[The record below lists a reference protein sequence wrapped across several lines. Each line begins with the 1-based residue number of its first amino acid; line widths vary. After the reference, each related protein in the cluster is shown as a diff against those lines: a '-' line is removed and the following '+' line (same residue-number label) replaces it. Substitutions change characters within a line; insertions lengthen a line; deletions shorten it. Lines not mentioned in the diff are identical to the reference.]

1 MATDP
6 SLRGGQQS
14 RRKSGNEPGRG
25 WPEKNGGPNG
35 GGSFTASSQD
45 IHRTLPHSIEAEQG
59 VLGSMLISPR
69 EIIAECVEKINEE
82 YFYVPAHQTIYVVL
96 VELWNA
102 GQGIDLITFTQVLRD
117 RNLLETVG
125 GAAAVT
131 SLFTFVPTAANV
143 TYYLE
148 IVREKYILRQIIAA
162 CTESVR
168 RSFEEQDEVHNLLD
182 EVEQKIFSV
191 GEDRFKGQ
199 VLTMKDQVMEAI
211 EAIEHLYERRGGI
224 TGISTGFAEL
234 DRMTNGLHESEMIVI
249 AARPSMGKCLTSD
262 SEITLADG
270 SIATIEE
277 IVRGQRAR
285 LLTLGADWRFRF
297 IEPSAFVDD
306 GIKPV
311 YHVVTRL
318 GRSIET
324 TLAHPFLSF
333 SGWTK
338 LEDLKPG
345 MQIAV
350 PRALRVFGEESCRD
364 CEIKLLAYLIGDGCL
379 TDTTPEFTNGNPR
392 LRADFAEAAREF
404 GDLSV
409 REDTSANTRT
419 PSLHVAKD
427 RTSLT
432 RQRQEFG
439 RRLRLIVKSHSRS
452 ADAIARAAGVLPSSL
467 SQWASGRVAPG
478 AKALERL
485 CTALGVSVTELLP
498 NGLAAISRN
507 ARNPLTLWLARLG
520 LWEKGAHAKHVPPFV
535 FRLKREAIALF
546 LNRLFATDGWATLL
560 ASGQIQL
567 GYSSVSARLIRQIQ
581 HLLLRFG
588 VIVSIRHRQVKYGS
602 GQRSAWQLDITDADS
617 IKTFAANIGIF
628 GKEDAVERCRAAAA
642 RKRPHTNRDLIPPQ
656 VWAHLAKAKGSR
668 SWAAVARSAGFA
680 AFSNIHVGR
689 RALSRRRLAA
699 LAAAVEDGALE
710 QLATSDVYWDTI
722 VSIMPAGEKQVYD
735 LTIRDTHNFVANDIC
750 VHNTALAMNIAEHVA
765 INEKLPV
772 AVFSLEMSSQQLVQ
786 RLLCSRARVNLQK
799 VRDGF
804 LAERDFPSLTAAAS
818 KLAEAQIFIDD
829 SASLSILELR
839 AKARR
844 LKAQKDIKLIVV
856 DYLQLLRSTT
866 RRAQDNRQL
875 EISEISSGL
884 KGLAK
889 ELKVPVLVLAQLN
902 RQPEART
909 GGKPRLSDL
918 RESGSI
924 EQDADLV
931 GLLVRPE
938 IYEEDEDARAEKAGE
953 AELIIAKQRNGPV
966 GEVSLTFLKEFTR
979 FEDRAR
985 NVPEP
990 M

>member
-1 MATDP
+1 MATQP
-6 SLRGGQQS
+6 SVRTGEKP
-14 RRKSGNEPGRG
+14 RKESGNAPGRG

-45 IHRTLPHSIEAEQG
+45 IHRTLPHSVEAEQG

-82 YFYVPAHQTIYVVL
+82 YFYVPAHQTVYVVL

-117 RNLLETVG
+117 RNVLETVG
-125 GAAAVT
+125 GAAFIT

-148 IVREKYILRQIIAA
+148 IVRDKYILRQIIAA

-168 RSFEEQDEVHNLLD
+168 RSFEEQDEVNNLLD

-191 GEDRFKGQ
+191 GEDRFKGH

-211 EAIEHLYERRGGI
+211 EAIEQLYERRGGI

-249 AARPSMGKCLTSD
+249 AGRPSMGK
-262 SEITLADG
+262 
-270 SIATIEE
+270 
-277 IVRGQRAR
+277 
-285 LLTLGADWRFRF
+285 
-297 IEPSAFVDD
+297 
-306 GIKPV
+306 
-311 YHVVTRL
+311 
-318 GRSIET
+318 
-324 TLAHPFLSF
+324 
-333 SGWTK
+333 
-338 LEDLKPG
+338 
-345 MQIAV
+345 
-350 PRALRVFGEESCRD
+350 
-364 CEIKLLAYLIGDGCL
+364 
-379 TDTTPEFTNGNPR
+379 
-392 LRADFAEAAREF
+392 
-404 GDLSV
+404 
-409 REDTSANTRT
+409 
-419 PSLHVAKD
+419 
-427 RTSLT
+427 
-432 RQRQEFG
+432 
-439 RRLRLIVKSHSRS
+439 
-452 ADAIARAAGVLPSSL
+452 
-467 SQWASGRVAPG
+467 
-478 AKALERL
+478 
-485 CTALGVSVTELLP
+485 
-498 NGLAAISRN
+498 
-507 ARNPLTLWLARLG
+507 
-520 LWEKGAHAKHVPPFV
+520 
-535 FRLKREAIALF
+535 
-546 LNRLFATDGWATLL
+546 
-560 ASGQIQL
+560 
-567 GYSSVSARLIRQIQ
+567 
-581 HLLLRFG
+581 
-588 VIVSIRHRQVKYGS
+588 
-602 GQRSAWQLDITDADS
+602 
-617 IKTFAANIGIF
+617 
-628 GKEDAVERCRAAAA
+628 
-642 RKRPHTNRDLIPPQ
+642 
-656 VWAHLAKAKGSR
+656 
-668 SWAAVARSAGFA
+668 
-680 AFSNIHVGR
+680 
-689 RALSRRRLAA
+689 
-699 LAAAVEDGALE
+699 
-710 QLATSDVYWDTI
+710 
-722 VSIMPAGEKQVYD
+722 
-735 LTIRDTHNFVANDIC
+735 
-750 VHNTALAMNIAEHVA
+750 TALAMNITEHVA

-829 SASLSILELR
+829 TAGLSILELR

-875 EISEISSGL
+875 EISEISAGL

-889 ELKVPVLVLAQLN
+889 ELKIPIIVIAQLN

-966 GEVSLTFLKEFTR
+966 GEIALTFLKEFTR

-985 NVPEP
+985 NVSEP
-990 M
+990 NCKRFVIPKRADAEGPRCKLAHPNGVKVTKRVYDALRFAEVLSIRV